1 MTEICIIKELFTIF
15 LVKIVYFNIQL
26 NVGTEIVAC
35 RKIKS
40 HQQNETPKRN
50 ETFRLNNFC
59 E

>member
-15 LVKIVYFNIQL
+15 LIKIVYFNIQL

-40 HQQNETPKRN
+40 HQQNETPKRKRN
-50 ETFRLNNFC
+50 VQVE
-59 E
+59 

>member
-15 LVKIVYFNIQL
+15 LIKIVYFNIQL

-50 ETFRLNNFC
+50 VQVE
-59 E
+59 